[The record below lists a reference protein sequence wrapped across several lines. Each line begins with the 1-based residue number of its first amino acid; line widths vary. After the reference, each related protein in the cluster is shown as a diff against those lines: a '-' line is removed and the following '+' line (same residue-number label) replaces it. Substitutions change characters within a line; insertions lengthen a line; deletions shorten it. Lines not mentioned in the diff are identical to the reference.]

1 MVKRNVR
8 IDSKG
13 RVLIPKE
20 IRDKLELRE
29 GGVLKVY
36 VEGNAIILRKS
47 DEMKENPYKVLAKL
61 LSGVTL
67 DRITAEKEAIREIE
81 KDTGWNGI
89 FISFKS
95 WR

>member
-81 KDTGWNGI
+81 KNTG
-89 FISFKS
+89 
-95 WR
+95 

>member
-1 MVKRNVR
+1 VVKRNVR

-81 KDTGWNGI
+81 KDTG
-89 FISFKS
+89 
-95 WR
+95 

>member
-47 DEMKENPYKVLAKL
+47 DEMKENPYRVLAKL

-81 KDTGWNGI
+81 KDTG
-89 FISFKS
+89 
-95 WR
+95 

>member
-81 KDTGWNGI
+81 KDTG
-89 FISFKS
+89 
-95 WR
+95 

>member
-1 MVKRNVR
+1 VVKRNVR

-81 KDTGWNGI
+81 KNTG
-89 FISFKS
+89 
-95 WR
+95 

>member
-1 MVKRNVR
+1 VVKRNVR

-47 DEMKENPYKVLAKL
+47 DEMKENPYRVLAKL

-81 KDTGWNGI
+81 KDT
-89 FISFKS
+89 S
-95 WR
+95 

>member
-1 MVKRNVR
+1 VVKRNVR

-47 DEMKENPYKVLAKL
+47 DEMKENPYRVLAKL

-81 KDTGWNGI
+81 KDTG
-89 FISFKS
+89 
-95 WR
+95 